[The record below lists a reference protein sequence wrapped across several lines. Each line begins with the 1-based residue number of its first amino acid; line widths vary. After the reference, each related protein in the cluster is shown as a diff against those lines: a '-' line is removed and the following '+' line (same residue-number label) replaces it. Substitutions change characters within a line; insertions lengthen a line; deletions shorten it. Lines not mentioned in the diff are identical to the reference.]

1 VRQVI
6 SGRKEDGVTDCKR
19 NCLKRIPTFYIS
31 TSFLSSFRKPKM
43 ERRGEREKLLFTRKK
58 RKNTRSV
65 CLGMACNKKKEE
77 GGAGGEKTIECCLA
91 FYFLKEEVE
100 KILPCV

>member
-65 CLGMACNKKKEE
+65 CLGMACNKKKR
-77 GGAGGEKTIECCLA
+77 GGGSGRRRKNDRML
-91 FYFLKEEVE
+91 FSFLFFK
-100 KILPCV
+100 KKK